1 MLSVELPNGL
11 NGASLIQHS
20 TLNIQKLPSVEDRS
34 KRTFAIEELPSLF
47 LDTEIAEHIKIL
59 IAALHTEAV
68 VLHTNEGNAG
78 NQCFLSIAYNELA
91 KCLPLVAALAYL
103 GLDLRG

>member
-34 KRTFAIEELPSLF
+34 KRTFAIEELPSLI
-47 LDTEIAEHIKIL
+47 LDTKIADHIEII
-59 IAALHTEAV
+59 IAALHAKPS
-68 VLHTNEGNAG
+68 VLHADEGNAG
-78 NQCFLSIAYNELA
+78 NQ
-91 KCLPLVAALAYL
+91 
-103 GLDLRG
+103 